1 MTLEKTIT
9 PVMECRRLSSE
20 IVGPLSEFLTE
31 LACADE
37 EQYFHPHSFTSEE
50 LNKIISHC
58 EQDIYVALVRGSQIL
73 GYGMLRG
80 WDEGFSV
87 PSLGIAISSKMQGQ
101 GLGRAL
107 MEFLHAAARM
117 KGANQVRLACYKQN
131 LRAMSLYQ
139 SLGYAFVDNGGEQL
153 VGFKEL

>member
-1 MTLEKTIT
+1 
-9 PVMECRRLSSE
+9 MECRRLSAE
-20 IVGPLSEFLTE
+20 IVGPLSEFLAD

-37 EQYFHPHSFTSEE
+37 EQYFHPHPFTAQE
-50 LNKIISHC
+50 LNNIISHC
-58 EQDIYVALVRGSQIL
+58 EQDLYVVFVQGSQIL

-107 MEFLHAAARM
+107 MEFLHAAAQM
-117 KGANQVRLACYKQN
+117 KGAHQVRLKCYKRN

-139 SLGYAFVDNGGEQL
+139 SLGYEFVENSDEQL
-153 VGFKEL
+153 VGVKKL